1 MKTLSSIAII
11 LLSVNLA
18 FAGNLTPNKNAN
30 SNRGNVPEIVK
41 ASQQID
47 FRELPYAV
55 HEIIPMELVTIQG
68 EYSLYRCEAELMNAP
83 KSCSLKGN
91 NYHYLVYK
99 NDGFHLSVNE
109 CNHQAVF
116 QFFSANQ
123 SPQFAETLK

>member
-1 MKTLSSIAII
+1 MKTLSSIVII

-18 FAGNLTPNKNAN
+18 FAGNVTPNKNAK
-30 SNRGNVPEIVK
+30 SNTGNVPEIVK
-41 ASQQID
+41 TNQQID
-47 FRELPYAV
+47 FLELPYAV

-68 EYSLYRCEAELMNAP
+68 EYSLYRCDADLVNEP

-116 QFFSANQ
+116 QFFSADAA
-123 SPQFAETLK
+123 PQFAEKLK